1 MKTIIHLSKYFIV
14 AFLLVGLAS
23 CSDDD
28 DNNQTPPEGELTI
41 TETAASDAEL
51 SILVAALVK
60 TGLDDTL
67 NEEGTFTVLAP
78 TNQAFQDAG
87 ITDVDAV
94 SNDVLTN
101 ILLNHVFSEELASSE
116 LSTMYKNTLATGP
129 DDNQISMFINT
140 DGGVTFNGTS
150 MPTTVDIMAS
160 NGIIHKVNGVLN
172 IPTIVDHAA
181 ANPNFSILVE
191 ALGRFGDQYLD
202 LLSGTEGSP
211 FTVFAPT
218 NEAFTNLLS
227 MLGVSSLD
235 EIDDATL
242 ETVLTYHVV
251 AGANATSGTLSDGQ
265 MITTA
270 QGDDVTIMTSDGVQV
285 MDATETPANVIAAD
299 VQAGNGVIHA
309 IDKVLLPQAIVDA
322 MNPTIAGFVSMNDD
336 YSSLL
341 AAVQKAGL
349 VETLSA
355 EDAGLTVFAPNNE
368 AFATFL
374 SENGFASLD
383 DVPTDVLTQLLLN
396 HVISGEVMSGDL
408 STMYGNTMATNED
421 GDNLSIYI
429 NTESGVMLNG
439 VSTVTTADVEVSNG
453 VIHAVDAVIGLP
465 TIVTFATADANFSSL
480 VGALTADDQPDFVSI
495 LSGTTDAPFT
505 VFAPINSA
513 FEALDAVPSGATLT
527 AVLQHHVV
535 AGANARSEDLS
546 NGMMV
551 ESLEGDNITVTLP
564 GTGDNIADLTDGAGN
579 TGIGVVAVDVQ
590 ATNGVIHAVNQVL
603 IPDTTN

>member
-285 MDATETPANVIAAD
+285 MDATETPANVIAPD

-322 MNPTIAGFVSMNDD
+322 LNPTIAGFVSMNDD

-374 SENGFASLD
+374 SDNGFASLD

-408 STMYGNTMATNED
+408 STMYGNTMATNGD

>member
-28 DNNQTPPEGELTI
+28 DNNQTPPEEELTI

-270 QGDDVTIMTSDGVQV
+270 QGNDVTIMTSDGVQV
-285 MDATETPANVIAAD
+285 MDATETPANVITAD

-368 AFATFL
+368 AFTTFL
-374 SENGFASLD
+374 SDNGFASLD

-408 STMYGNTMATNED
+408 STMYGNTMATNGD

-429 NTESGVMLNG
+429 NTESGVTLNG